1 MSAGGGEAV
10 GDKAPG
16 KQETKKN
23 EMLSGVQ
30 DLLRTVGPSTVAA
43 AAKAKIFKRPT
54 PLQIVFEVTHLCN
67 LACEYC
73 DRHTQL
79 PNELTVDEIV
89 PIVREFAAMGMTGM
103 TLDGGDPL
111 VRSDIDQIID
121 ELARLHVRIAI
132 NTNGILI
139 PRKIESVRK
148 AALVNVS
155 LDGPE
160 RHHDVMRGEG
170 SFEKA
175 VRGIRAA
182 REAGVTVKLRCTVN
196 RENIDAVPQL
206 VGLAEDLDSPIV
218 FQPALNSLFLDTDR
232 DGSRWR
238 VDADAFRRMV
248 LWLCERKKQT
258 KYIAN
263 HYASLKHFLSFPEPT
278 EPPCSAGWIHAT
290 LDPEGYLYHCGQVN
304 RTRQRISV
312 RELGARKA
320 FASIARYSCGECWCA
335 SLVETNYAW
344 VMHLGMFTPYGIE
357 QA

>member
-1 MSAGGGEAV
+1 MVSEI
-10 GDKAPG
+10 
-16 KQETKKN
+16 
-23 EMLSGVQ
+23 Q
-30 DLLRTVGPSTVAA
+30 DLLRTVGPRTVSA
-43 AAKAKIFKRPT
+43 AAKAKILKRPT

-67 LACEYC
+67 LSCEYC

-79 PNELTVDEIV
+79 PNELTLEEIFEA
-89 PIVREFAAMGMTGM
+89 IREFAGMGMIGM

-111 VRSDIDQIID
+111 VRTDIDQIIN
-121 ELARLHVRIAI
+121 ELDRLGVRIVI

-139 PRKIESVRK
+139 PRKIESVKK

-160 RHHDVMRGEG
+160 RHHDSMRGDG

-182 REAGVTVKLRCTVN
+182 REAGVVVKLRCTVHK
-196 RENIDAVPQL
+196 ENVAAVPEL
-206 VGLAEDLDSPIV
+206 VRLAETLDSPIV

-232 DGSRWR
+232 DGGRWEL
-238 VDADAFRRMV
+238 DAAAFRRMV
-248 LWLCERKKQT
+248 LWLCDEKKRT

-263 HYASLKHFLSFPEPT
+263 HYASLKHFLSFPEYK

-304 RTRQRISV
+304 RGRQKISV

-320 FASIARYSCGECWCA
+320 FETIARYSCGECWCA
-335 SLVETNYAW
+335 SLVETNYIW
-344 VMHLGMFTPYGIE
+344 GMELGMFTPFRIRKLATTE
-357 QA
+357 V

>member
-1 MSAGGGEAV
+1 MGSEVRQLLRAV
-10 GDKAPG
+10 GPA
-16 KQETKKN
+16 
-23 EMLSGVQ
+23 
-30 DLLRTVGPSTVAA
+30 TVGAA
-43 AAKAKIFKRPT
+43 VRAKVLKRPT

-79 PNELTVDEIV
+79 PNELTLDEILG
-89 PIVREFAAMGMTGM
+89 IIAEFVEMGMTGM

-111 VRSDIDQIID
+111 VRGDIDRIID
-121 ELARLHVRIAI
+121 ELARRRVRIAI

-139 PRKIESVRK
+139 PKKLESVQK

-160 RHHDVMRGEG
+160 KQHDVMRGDG

-182 REAGVTVKLRCTVN
+182 RAAGVAVRLRCTVH
-196 RENIDAVPQL
+196 RENIGAVPEL
-206 VGLAEDLDSPIV
+206 VRLAEDLDSPIV
-218 FQPALNSLFLDTDR
+218 FQPALNSLFLDTVR
-232 DGSRWR
+232 DGTRWEF
-238 VDADAFRRMV
+238 DAADFRRMV
-248 LWLCERKKQT
+248 LWLCEEKKKT

-263 HYASLKHFLSFPEPT
+263 HYASLKHFLSFPAHR

-304 RTRQRISV
+304 RTAQKISV
-312 RELGARKA
+312 RELGARRA
-320 FASIARYSCGECWCA
+320 FERIARYSCGECWCA

-344 VMHLGMFTPYGIE
+344 GMAFDMFTPFGIE
-357 QA
+357 RA